1 MENNEIISRIK
12 LMMNYDSKKT
22 LSENR
27 EILSESVNAEEIS
40 QELYSAKTNSGLG
53 TRERDFKDALSK
65 IKTLKDFADVQT
77 LLKKRYNIESISKL
91 INDEFGSDQ
100 NDSEF
105 IEIIR
110 KNLSQIPGIK
120 ATYEYK
126 FGDGTGKGT
135 RFKENSF
142 KITTSANDPRLKKPA
157 PTQSTDTGSAVTTP
171 KKSETTVINAPTIE
185 EVKNGKYIKYGM
197 VGDSVGELQTKLN
210 EKGGYKLIVD
220 KKFGTNT
227 KNAVIDFQKKN
238 NITPAQGI
246 FGPKTW
252 RILFGPSSIESMSTK
267 PLDLS
272 NNPLPSNI
280 EEPQLQTNVGTISNT
295 TTSTDNNK
303 RGTLNINRR
312 GKF

>member
-27 EILSESVNAEEIS
+27 EILNEDLNDVFAKILSDASAGTGTNPAEIIGVLKQIKNMTQFLDVEKKFVQRYPYKNEGIYGFSDMINKEMESDN
-40 QELYSAKTNSGLG
+40 Y
-53 TRERDFKDALSK
+53 D
-65 IKTLKDFADVQT
+65 DVQEIAKELRRIGYKVYYSNT
-77 LLKKRYNIESISKL
+77 VANGKTTTGTYKPGSFVMSSAYVPQTQKQTQTNLKGNAGKP
-91 INDEFGSDQ
+91 EF
-100 NDSEF
+100 NW
-105 IEIIR
+105 
-110 KNLSQIPGIK
+110 
-120 ATYEYK
+120 
-126 FGDGTGKGT
+126 
-135 RFKENSF
+135 
-142 KITTSANDPRLKKPA
+142 TT
-157 PTQSTDTGSAVTTP
+157 
-171 KKSETTVINAPTIE
+171 APTIE
-185 EVKNGKYIKYGM
+185 EAKNGKYIRYGM
-197 VGDSVGELQTKLN
+197 SGDSVVEIQTKLN
-210 EKGGYKLIVD
+210 EKGGYNLETKT

-227 KNAVIDFQKKN
+227 KNALIDFQKKN

-295 TTSTDNNK
+295 TTSTDNNRSGVISQK
-303 RGTLNINRR
+303 KLNQRTR
-312 GKF
+312 